1 MLISISYKKPIWL
14 VSGFLIGGF
23 IAACAS
29 PPPKS
34 PEFQRRTKAAQEAKE
49 IQDRN
54 NQIRE
59 NNRQIQEQ
67 NRLEELE
74 LARMRAERA
83 AQRNA
88 ERAARQQDIGQDQ

>member
-1 MLISISYKKPIWL
+1 MLIKISYKKPVWL
-14 VSGFLIGGF
+14 VSGFIIGGF
-23 IAACAS
+23 ITACAS

-34 PEFQRRTKAAQEAKE
+34 PEFQRRAKAAQEAKE

-59 NNRQIQEQ
+59 YNRQIQEQ

-83 AQRNA
+83 EQRNA
-88 ERAARQQDIGQDQ
+88 ARAARQQANEQNQ